1 MVEGKEMLDEEMDLE
16 SGEESFEDLLNEY
29 EQGGLELKRNDVVS
43 GTVVQVNPDSVVIDV
58 GYKSEGV
65 IPLREFANEKGE
77 INVKVGDVYDVL
89 FGGGESDSGMI
100 NLSKEKADRQ
110 KIWNGLEEG
119 AEVEGR
125 IVTRIKGGLSVD
137 IGVNAFLPGSQVD
150 LRPVRNLDKVIGET
164 FRFKIIKL
172 NKRRGNIVLSR
183 RVLLEKERESLRSGT
198 LENLLEDQV
207 VEGVVKNLTD
217 YGAFI
222 DLGGIDGLLHIT
234 DMSWGRVKHPSD
246 ILAVGDKI
254 NVKILKFDRE
264 KERVSLGLKQ
274 IAPDPWLDVQS
285 KYPVETKV
293 TGKVV
298 SLTDYGAFIELEE
311 GVEGLIHVSE
321 MSWTK
326 RIKHPNKILNIGD
339 DVESVVLA
347 LDTDNRR
354 ISLGLKQV
362 EPNPW
367 EVIGEKFPIGTII
380 EGQVKNITDFG
391 VFVGVDEGIDGLV
404 HISDLSWTKRIKHPS
419 EAFKKGDV
427 VKAVVLNI
435 DRENER
441 FSLGLKQL
449 SDDPWES
456 VPKRYA
462 PGTIIEGQVKN
473 ITDFGV
479 FVGVDEGIDGLVH
492 ISDLSWTKRIKHPS
506 EAFKKGDV
514 VKAVVLNI
522 DRENER
528 FSLGLKQLS
537 DDPWE
542 SVPKRYAPGTIIKGA
557 VTSVTDFGVFVEL
570 EEGIEGLIHVSE
582 LSKEKIDEAKDFA
595 KPGDIL
601 EAAVLQVDT
610 VERKIAL
617 SIKNIDAQ
625 KEKAQVS
632 EFLGAQKSATSNLGD
647 LLQGVKGR
655 NEN

>member
-1 MVEGKEMLDEEMDLE
+1 MVEEKDMYDENEMELFD
-16 SGEESFEDLLNEY
+16 GEESFEELLKDY
-29 EQGGLELKRNDVVS
+29 EQGGFELKRNDVVE
-43 GTVVQVNPDSVVIDV
+43 GTIVQVNPDSVVVDV

-65 IPLREFANEKGE
+65 IPIREFADENGE

-89 FGGGESDSGMI
+89 FGGGESDSGLI
-100 NLSKEKADRQ
+100 VLSKEKADRQ
-110 KIWNGLEEG
+110 KIWNSLEEG
-119 AEVEGR
+119 AVVEGR
-125 IVTRIKGGLSVD
+125 IVSRIKGGLSVD

-150 LRPVRNLDKVIGET
+150 LRPVRNLDKVIGQS
-164 FRFKIIKL
+164 FDFKIIKL

-183 RVLLEKERESLRSGT
+183 RVLLEKERESQRGETLKT
-198 LENLLEDQV
+198 LEENQV

-254 NVKILKFDRE
+254 NVKVLKFDKD

-274 IAPDPWLDVQS
+274 IAPDPWLDVTA
-285 KYPVETKV
+285 KYPIGAKV
-293 TGKVV
+293 VGKVV

-326 RIKHPNKILNIGD
+326 RVKHPNKVLNIGD
-339 DVESVVLA
+339 DIESVVLA
-347 LDTDNRR
+347 LDSENRR
-354 ISLGLKQV
+354 ISLGLKQI

-367 EVIGEKFPIGTII
+367 DIIGEKFPIGTII

-391 VFVGVDEGIDGLV
+391 IFVGVDEGIDGLV

-419 EAFKKGDV
+419 EVYKKGDL

-449 SDDPWES
+449 NLDPWET
-456 VPKRYA
+456 VPVRYTR
-462 PGTIIEGQVKN
+462 GTIVSGN
-473 ITDFGV
+473 
-479 FVGVDEGIDGLVH
+479 
-492 ISDLSWTKRIKHPS
+492 
-506 EAFKKGDV
+506 
-514 VKAVVLNI
+514 
-522 DRENER
+522 
-528 FSLGLKQLS
+528 
-537 DDPWE
+537 
-542 SVPKRYAPGTIIKGA
+542 
-557 VTSVTDFGVFVEL
+557 VTSVTDFGIFIEL

-582 LSKEKIDEAKDFA
+582 LSKEKIDSPKDFA
-595 KPGDIL
+595 KVGDTL

-610 VERKIAL
+610 VDRKIAL
-617 SIKNIDAQ
+617 SVKNLDEQ
-625 KEKAQVS
+625 KEKAEVN
-632 EFLGAQKSATSNLGD
+632 EFMGAGKNATSNLGD
-647 LLQGVKGR
+647 LLKGALDSKS
-655 NEN
+655 ED

>member
-1 MVEGKEMLDEEMDLE
+1 MVEEKDMQDEDVLE
-16 SGEESFEDLLNEY
+16 LEEGEESFEEMLKDF
-29 EQGGLELKRNDVVS
+29 EQGGLELKRNDVVA
-43 GTVVQVNPDSVVIDV
+43 GTIVQVNPDSVVVDV

-65 IPLREFANEKGE
+65 ISLREFADEKGE

-89 FGGGESDSGMI
+89 FGGGESDSGLI
-100 NLSKEKADRQ
+100 VLSKEKADRQ
-110 KIWNGLEEG
+110 KIWNSLEED
-119 AEVEGR
+119 AVVEGR
-125 IVTRIKGGLSVD
+125 IISRIKGGLSVD

-150 LRPVRNLDKVIGET
+150 LRPVRNLDKVIGQT
-164 FRFKIIKL
+164 FDFKIIKL

-183 RVLLEKERESLRSGT
+183 RVLLETEREAQRSNTLTT
-198 LENLLEDQV
+198 LEENQV
-207 VEGVVKNLTD
+207 VEGIVKNLTD

-254 NVKILKFDRE
+254 NVKILKFDKE

-274 IAPDPWLDVQS
+274 IAPDPWLDVAS
-285 KYPVETKV
+285 KYPIETKV

-326 RIKHPNKILNIGD
+326 RVKHPNKVLSIGD

-354 ISLGLKQV
+354 ISLGLKQI

-367 EVIGEKFPIGTII
+367 DVIGEKFPIGTII

-391 VFVGVDEGIDGLV
+391 IFVGVDEGIDGLV

-419 EAFKKGDV
+419 EIYKKGDL

-435 DRENER
+435 DRDNER

-449 SDDPWES
+449 NTDPWET
-456 VPKRYA
+456 VPTRYA
-462 PGTIIEGQVKN
+462 RGTIVK
-473 ITDFGV
+473 G
-479 FVGVDEGIDGLVH
+479 
-492 ISDLSWTKRIKHPS
+492 K
-506 EAFKKGDV
+506 
-514 VKAVVLNI
+514 
-522 DRENER
+522 
-528 FSLGLKQLS
+528 
-537 DDPWE
+537 
-542 SVPKRYAPGTIIKGA
+542 
-557 VTSVTDFGVFVEL
+557 VTSVTDFGIFIEL

-582 LSKEKIDEAKDFA
+582 LSKEKIDSPKDFA
-595 KPGDIL
+595 EVGADL

-610 VERKIAL
+610 VDRKIAL
-617 SIKNIDAQ
+617 SVKNLDVQ
-625 KEKAQVS
+625 KEKAEVN
-632 EFLGAQKSATSNLGD
+632 EFMGAQKTATSNLGD
-647 LLQGVKGR
+647 LLKGAMDR
-655 NEN
+655 KSDD

>member
-462 PGTIIEGQVKN
+462 PGTII
-473 ITDFGV
+473 
-479 FVGVDEGIDGLVH
+479 
-492 ISDLSWTKRIKHPS
+492 
-506 EAFKKGDV
+506 
-514 VKAVVLNI
+514 
-522 DRENER
+522 
-528 FSLGLKQLS
+528 
-537 DDPWE
+537 
-542 SVPKRYAPGTIIKGA
+542 KGA

>member
-1 MVEGKEMLDEEMDLE
+1 MVEDKDMQDEEEMELQD
-16 SGEESFEDLLNEY
+16 GEESFEELLKNY
-29 EQGGLELKRNDVVS
+29 EQGGIELKRNDVVE
-43 GTVVQVNPDSVVIDV
+43 GTIVQVNPDSVVVDV

-65 IPLREFANEKGE
+65 ISLREFADENGE
-77 INVKVGDVYDVL
+77 INVNVGDVYDVL
-89 FGGGESDSGMI
+89 FGGGESDSGLI
-100 NLSKEKADRQ
+100 VLSKEKADRQ
-110 KIWNGLEEG
+110 KIWNSLEED
-119 AEVEGR
+119 AVVEGR
-125 IVTRIKGGLSVD
+125 IISRIKGGLSVD

-150 LRPVRNLDKVIGET
+150 LRPVRNLDKVIGQT
-164 FRFKIIKL
+164 FDFKIIKL

-183 RVLLEKERESLRSGT
+183 RVLLESERESHRSDTLKT
-198 LENLLEDQV
+198 LEENQV
-207 VEGVVKNLTD
+207 IEGIVKNLTD

-254 NVKILKFDRE
+254 NVKVLKFDKE

-274 IAPDPWLDVQS
+274 IAPDPWLDVAA
-285 KYPVETKV
+285 KYPIESRV

-326 RIKHPNKILNIGD
+326 RVKHPNKVLSIGD

-354 ISLGLKQV
+354 ISLGLKQI

-367 EVIGEKFPIGTII
+367 DVIGEKFPIGTII

-391 VFVGVDEGIDGLV
+391 IFVGVDEGIDGLV

-419 EAFKKGDV
+419 EAYKKGDL

-449 SDDPWES
+449 STDPWET
-456 VPKRYA
+456 VPTRYA
-462 PGTIIEGQVKN
+462 RGTIVK
-473 ITDFGV
+473 G
-479 FVGVDEGIDGLVH
+479 
-492 ISDLSWTKRIKHPS
+492 K
-506 EAFKKGDV
+506 
-514 VKAVVLNI
+514 
-522 DRENER
+522 
-528 FSLGLKQLS
+528 
-537 DDPWE
+537 
-542 SVPKRYAPGTIIKGA
+542 
-557 VTSVTDFGVFVEL
+557 VTSVTDFGVFIEL

-582 LSKEKIDEAKDFA
+582 LSKEKIDSPKDFA
-595 KPGDIL
+595 EVGAEL
-601 EAAVLQVDT
+601 EAGVLQVDT
-610 VERKIAL
+610 VDRKIAL
-617 SIKNIDAQ
+617 SIKNLDVQ
-625 KEKAQVS
+625 KEKAQVN
-632 EFLGAQKSATSNLGD
+632 EFMGAQKTATSNLGD
-647 LLQGVKGR
+647 LLQGAVGR
-655 NEN
+655 KSED